1 MYDIVIH
8 INELAVI
15 LQENLKMKKIFK
27 IILVIILIFITL
39 LFIRPQKVIYEAN
52 VNGKVVDE
60 QNRPVPNATVYRIEK
75 EYYIDE
81 KIGSN
86 ESRDLRTESVKTDKN
101 GNFTFYEK
109 SRIDWFHTPLDLP
122 IAYCYAEF
130 EIEKSGY
137 EFYKTKFGEFEQF
150 RIENCYAC
158 EKVFFKPIITL
169 KKSKEIETRN
179 RIENRTEK

>member
-1 MYDIVIH
+1 M
-8 INELAVI
+8 
-15 LQENLKMKKIFK
+15 
-27 IILVIILIFITL
+27 
-39 LFIRPQKVIYEAN
+39 LFIRPQKIIYESN
-52 VNGKVVDE
+52 VVGKVVDD
-60 QNRPVPNATVYRIEK
+60 QNKPVQNATVYRIEK

-101 GNFTFYEK
+101 GNFKFYEK

-122 IAYCYAEF
+122 IGYCYAEF

-137 EFYKTKFGEFEQF
+137 EFYKTKFGDFEQY

-158 EKVFFKPIITL
+158 EKVLFKPIITL
-169 KKSKEIETRN
+169 KSLKITETK
-179 RIENRTEK
+179 TELKTELKNKNNG

>member
-1 MYDIVIH
+1 
-8 INELAVI
+8 
-15 LQENLKMKKIFK
+15 MKKIFK

-86 ESRDLRTESVKTDKN
+86 ESRDLRTESVERDKN
-101 GNFTFYEK
+101 GNFKFYEK

-122 IAYCYAEF
+122 IAYCYAE
-130 EIEKSGY
+130 
-137 EFYKTKFGEFEQF
+137 
-150 RIENCYAC
+150 
-158 EKVFFKPIITL
+158 
-169 KKSKEIETRN
+169 
-179 RIENRTEK
+179 

>member
-1 MYDIVIH
+1 
-8 INELAVI
+8 
-15 LQENLKMKKIFK
+15 MKKFLK

-52 VNGKVVDE
+52 VEGRVIDE
-60 QNRPVPNATVYRIEK
+60 NNKPVINATVYRIEK
-75 EYYIDE
+75 EYFIDK

-101 GNFTFYEK
+101 GNFKFYEK

-122 IAYCYAEF
+122 IGYCYAEF

-137 EFYKTKFGEFEQF
+137 DFYKTKFGDFEQY

-158 EKVFFKPIITL
+158 EKVLFKPVITL
-169 KKSKEIETRN
+169 KSLKTTETK
-179 RIENRTEK
+179 TELKTELKNKNNG